1 MPTDSLLKPRKE
13 ETSICVL
20 GALSP
25 CLHISKQNIGI
36 HFWLEEG
43 MSEVNRRKY
52 LNTGLTQKERRA
64 VEMLRIIS

>member
-20 GALSP
+20 GVLSP

-36 HFWLEEG
+36 HF
-43 MSEVNRRKY
+43 
-52 LNTGLTQKERRA
+52 
-64 VEMLRIIS
+64 

>member
-20 GALSP
+20 GTLSP

-43 MSEVNRRKY
+43 MSEVNRRKC
-52 LNTGLTQKERRA
+52 LDTGLTQKERRA

>member
-13 ETSICVL
+13 ETGICVL
-20 GALSP
+20 EMLSP

-43 MSEVNRRKY
+43 ISEVNRRKC
-52 LNTGLTQKERRA
+52 LSQAFLTKESRGNA
-64 VEMLRIIS
+64 QD